1 MNFNTLSSKEIQT
14 KTADALRAKGYEVFE
29 VENGSQALEKIK
41 TLIPKN
47 ASIMNGSSRTL
58 EQIGFVDLLKNKNH
72 EWNNLH
78 DAILDEKDTTKQAEL
93 RKQSVLSDY
102 YLGSVHAL
110 TETGDFVIA
119 SASGS
124 QLPHIVFTSQNL
136 IFVVG
141 AQKIVPTL
149 SDALR
154 RVEEYTFPLEDK
166 RMKELGYPGSLIA
179 KELIFKDEL
188 KVMGRKVIII
198 LVNESL
204 GF

>member
-1 MNFNTLSSKEIQT
+1 MSFNTLASNEIQT
-14 KTADALRAKGYEVFE
+14 KTAEALRVKGYEVYE
-29 VENGSQALEKIK
+29 VETGADALEKIK
-41 TLIPKN
+41 TLIPKD
-47 ASIMNGSSRTL
+47 ASLMNGSSRTL
-58 EQIGFVDLLKNKNH
+58 EQIGFVNLLKTGKH

-78 DAILDEKDTTKQAEL
+78 DAIIAEKNPDKQAEL

-110 TETGDFVIA
+110 SETGEFIIA

-141 AQKIVPTL
+141 AQKIMPTL
-149 SDALR
+149 DEAR
-154 RVEEYTFPLEDK
+154 HRVKEYVFPLEDK
-166 RMKELGYPGSLIA
+166 RMKEAGYSGSMIA
-179 KELIFKDEL
+179 KELIFHGEL
-188 KVMGRKVIII
+188 VAMGRKINVI

>member
-1 MNFNTLSSKEIQT
+1 MNFNTLASKEVQT
-14 KTADALRAKGYEVFE
+14 KTAEALHAKGYEVYE
-29 VENGSQALEKIK
+29 VKTGNDALEKIK
-41 TLIPKN
+41 TLIPKG

-58 EQIGFVDLLKNKNH
+58 EQIGFVEFLKSGKH

-78 DAILDEKDTTKQAEL
+78 DAIIAEKNPDKQTEL

-110 TETGDFVIA
+110 TQEGEFIIV
-119 SASGS
+119 SASES
-124 QLPHIVFTSQNL
+124 QLPHIIFTSPNL

-149 SDALR
+149 YDAR
-154 RVEEYTFPLEDK
+154 NRVKEYVFPLEDE
-166 RMKELGYPGSLIA
+166 RMKEAGYAGSMIA
-179 KELIFKDEL
+179 KELIFHGEL
-188 KVMGRKVIII
+188 AVMGRKINFI
-198 LVNESL
+198 LVNEAL